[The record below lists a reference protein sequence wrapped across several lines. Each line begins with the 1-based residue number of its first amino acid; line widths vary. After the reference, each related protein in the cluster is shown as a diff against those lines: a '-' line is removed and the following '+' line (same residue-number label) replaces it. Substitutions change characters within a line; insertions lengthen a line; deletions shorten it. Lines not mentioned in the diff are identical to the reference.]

1 MVHINKLQFKIK
13 IITYLRTNWHI
24 YPLIML
30 QIRMLG
36 TQCFWSIAWSFQLLF
51 QVARPEDITA
61 RYTSNDDKYFK
72 WWYYADYKFTVTIL
86 WSPFLVKSSQTYLND
101 TSFSNAENLYVDEA
115 DKAWAS
121 HIENF
126 DYVIFSGGQWFFRP
140 LTFYENGHV
149 VGCQKCHNL
158 MEDPLNLYGYRHAFR
173 TAFRTVINLK
183 GFKGMVFMVSHS
195 PNHFEN
201 GEWNKGGGCN
211 RTLVWRS
218 FTRHKWR
225 NSQLQRERFA
235 FRVDQ
240 YNCRYAYEIS

>member
-1 MVHINKLQFKIK
+1 MLIISSLLQ
-13 IITYLRTNWHI
+13 Y
-24 YPLIML
+24 YGP
-30 QIRMLG
+30 
-36 TQCFWSIAWSFQLLF
+36 LF
-51 QVARPEDITA
+51 QSNQAKH
-61 RYTSNDDKYFK
+61 TS
-72 WWYYADYKFTVTIL
+72 TTHL
-86 WSPFLVKSSQTYLND
+86 SPTPRTYI
-101 TSFSNAENLYVDEA
+101 YVDEA

-140 LTFYENGHV
+140 LTFYENGQV

-158 MEDPLNLYGYRHAFR
+158 MEDPQNLYGYRHAFR

>member
-1 MVHINKLQFKIK
+1 
-13 IITYLRTNWHI
+13 
-24 YPLIML
+24 ML